1 MTSPFNPKRLH
12 PILKKVMPHNG
23 IDFGAPPGT
32 PVGASAFG
40 TVSYIG
46 YAGASGN
53 LIKIEHP
60 GGVETGYA
68 HLSRFAE
75 GLKLGDHVKR
85 LQLIGYVGLDRT
97 LDGPASALQRREGP
111 TSLSTPRR

>member
-23 IDFGAPPGT
+23 IDFGAPTGT
-32 PVGASAFG
+32 PVGASNFG

-53 LIKIEHP
+53 LVKVEHP

-75 GLKLGDHVKR
+75 G
-85 LQLIGYVGLDRT
+85 
-97 LDGPASALQRREGP
+97 
-111 TSLSTPRR
+111 